1 MKIIIFVLL
10 IIILLMICASYKL
23 YDLALNAKSSK
34 EILFGSGDNQTPRK
48 EDRWIYEYDK
58 KEDVYI
64 NSFDNLRLH
73 GYRVRNNSHK
83 WAITVHGYTNEAGF
97 MSAMAYKYFSM
108 GYNLIMPDLRGHG
121 ESEGDYIGMGWHDRL
136 DIMKWI
142 DFIVKEDREAE
153 ILLHGVSMGAATVM
167 MVSGEKLPPNV
178 KVIIEDCGYTTAREE
193 FSGKLKSM
201 FKLPAFPFMNICNII
216 CKIKSNYYIFDA
228 SAIDQIKKSTVPILF
243 IHGDRDNFVPFYM
256 MDKLY
261 EACNSEKDKVIIE
274 GAGHAKSEKVNT
286 ALYWDRVV
294 EFIDKYI

>member
-97 MSAMAYKYFSM
+97 MSAMA
-108 GYNLIMPDLRGHG
+108 
-121 ESEGDYIGMGWHDRL
+121 
-136 DIMKWI
+136 
-142 DFIVKEDREAE
+142 
-153 ILLHGVSMGAATVM
+153 
-167 MVSGEKLPPNV
+167 
-178 KVIIEDCGYTTAREE
+178 
-193 FSGKLKSM
+193 
-201 FKLPAFPFMNICNII
+201 
-216 CKIKSNYYIFDA
+216 
-228 SAIDQIKKSTVPILF
+228 
-243 IHGDRDNFVPFYM
+243 
-256 MDKLY
+256 
-261 EACNSEKDKVIIE
+261 
-274 GAGHAKSEKVNT
+274 
-286 ALYWDRVV
+286 
-294 EFIDKYI
+294 